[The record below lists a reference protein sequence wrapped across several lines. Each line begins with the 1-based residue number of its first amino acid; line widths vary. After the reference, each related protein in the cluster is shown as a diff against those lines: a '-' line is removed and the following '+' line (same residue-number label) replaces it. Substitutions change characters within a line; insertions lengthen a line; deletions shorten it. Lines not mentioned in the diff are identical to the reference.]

1 MHGIVLGTGTH
12 LRAGFTRKN
21 CTDYH
26 EASLKTVNHAFL
38 VLDNPPN
45 SKGLPREQEALAKN

>member
-1 MHGIVLGTGTH
+1 MHGIVLGTGIH

-38 VLDNPPN
+38 VLDN
-45 SKGLPREQEALAKN
+45 LPQ